1 MRWPWRADSRSPTSR
16 IRTSFF
22 MSAARRGR
30 ARPARMERTPLAG
43 SAHPAAPLSPRCR
56 HRLPAS
62 PAAPPDA
69 RLGPA
74 APPPRLLPRSGAG
87 TAPAPPPPAPR
98 AAAAAGPTGRR
109 EGQALSERERFLGL
123 SGAPRVQ
130 PAAAQG
136 RGASPTLLPAPGA
149 ADTPAAGNLSGRS
162 ASLTLF
168 ILQNWGRRRYLSK
181 VT

>member
-1 MRWPWRADSRSPTSR
+1 MRWPRRADSRSPTSR

-22 MSAARRGR
+22 MSTARRGR
-30 ARPARMERTPLAG
+30 ARPARMKRTPLAG
-43 SAHPAAPLSPRCR
+43 SAHPAAPLSQRCR

-62 PAAPPDA
+62 PAAPPDP

-87 TAPAPPPPAPR
+87 TAPAPPPPAPQV
-98 AAAAAGPTGRR
+98 AAAARPTGRR
-109 EGQALSERERFLGL
+109 EGLALSERERFLGL
-123 SGAPRVQ
+123 SGAPSVQ
-130 PAAAQG
+130 LAAAQG
-136 RGASPTLLPAPGA
+136 RAPPTLFPAPGA